1 MKKRLFALAVLA
13 ILCTGDLIMTS
24 CSNPGNDE
32 TSYVP
37 SKLITL
43 DSIRAICQSDTIH
56 HKAFVFASPYC
67 PGCEYYLKN
76 TLQECFEVADEKNW
90 QIYVIETL
98 YPSSKDKEVEYI
110 RKMAQLGV
118 PEDHLYFLQ
127 GGLTEDTYKDFQS
140 IFNTRPGV
148 KLVDFNCF
156 VPRSFCIDRHNYICG
171 FQGKTVTNTGKS
183 YTGFITL
190 SFSKAVMDLSD
201 FSRALTDSE
210 WLWVIEQDR
219 SAKVTTK
226 VNGEM

>member
-1 MKKRLFALAVLA
+1 MKKRLLALAVLA

-43 DSIRAICQSDTIH
+43 DSIRAICQSDTVH

-67 PGCEYYLKN
+67 PGCEDYLKN

-98 YPSSKDKEVEYI
+98 YPISKDREDDYI

-127 GGLTEDTYKDFQS
+127 GGLTEDTYKDFVS
-140 IFNTRPGV
+140 MFNIPSGTKFV
-148 KLVDFNCF
+148 ELYDAI
-156 VPRSFCIDRHNYICG
+156 VPRSFCIDRHNYIGGQQGEFTMVIGRTHKTYKKYSG
-171 FQGKTVTNTGKS
+171 FEEV
-183 YTGFITL
+183 
-190 SFSKAVMDLSD
+190 SFCKATMELSD
-201 FSRALTDSE
+201 FSRELTDSE
-210 WLWVIEQDR
+210 WRWVYEQRGLD
-219 SAKVTTK
+219 
-226 VNGEM
+226 